1 MEEIGYLLSN
11 CLITISISFIS
22 VAIERPIDRRIA
34 IGRHNHTLTFIKY
47 KHYFYNAPRMAIWL
61 TMCIPFFK
69 HYDTREAVLFSIL
82 HFTSQAFLFRYFHDS
97 FYQLV
102 VSKELGIGKGWKQD
116 KIETVY
122 EGRSFTDTIFRDTY
136 KNRKI
141 CLLIWA
147 LLTLIEVIF

>member
-1 MEEIGYLLSN
+1 MTFILLTS
-11 CLITISISFIS
+11 LVTILISFIS

-34 IGRHNHTLTFIKY
+34 IGRHNYTLTFIKY
-47 KHYFYNAPRMAIWL
+47 KHWVYNAPRIAIWL

-69 HYDTREAVLFSIL
+69 HYDTKEAVLFSVL

-147 LLTLIEVIF
+147 LLTLIEVCLKY